1 VFKESVRPGDVVLI
15 FTGYTPP
22 LTDEAFPET
31 ITLTRAAAEY
41 LASMQV
47 RAFGTDAF
55 GVASLQDT
63 TPVEAETET
72 ARAVPIHHS
81 FLSRGIPVYEQLFN
95 VDQLL
100 DKGNMYFVGVP
111 LNIRN
116 GDGMIVRPV
125 VFVY

>member
-1 VFKESVRPGDVVLI
+1 MP
-15 FTGYTPP
+15 
-22 LTDEAFPET
+22 
-31 ITLTRAAAEY
+31 
-41 LASMQV
+41 V

-55 GVASLQDT
+55 SVASLQDT
-63 TPVEAETET
+63 TPVDAETET

-81 FLSRGIPVYEQLFN
+81 FLSRGIPLYEQLFN